1 MLRAAAVVGEVI
13 SPCAIGIRKQTSS
26 PSSVLDLAEEVNTE
40 DKLSSRHS
48 NAAPTPPS
56 TNTLHGTATTSVLS
70 ATTSLFLDIDDIPLR
85 DYIGMPRPSRSH
97 FLLTGRVT
105 EFLEGGK
112 VRVQLDYYPKARND
126 TGGKY
131 IEKDKRNAITD
142 LARLIGLSTT
152 QTLPQTDIPNT
163 GGTPIKLNLL
173 EPSPSMSPPLSITF
187 SQPLDLASSDVSS
200 AFKKKYFCTL
210 LSLFNLEFCAAGN
223 W

>member
-1 MLRAAAVVGEVI
+1 MPHQHALLE
-13 SPCAIGIRKQTSS
+13 
-26 PSSVLDLAEEVNTE
+26 
-40 DKLSSRHS
+40 
-48 NAAPTPPS
+48 
-56 TNTLHGTATTSVLS
+56 TATTSVLS
-70 ATTSLFLDIDDIPLR
+70 ASTSLFLDIDDIPLR

-173 EPSPSMSPPLSITF
+173 EPPPSMPPPLGITF
-187 SQPLDLASSDVSS
+187 SRPLD
-200 AFKKKYFCTL
+200 FCFL
-210 LSLFNLEFCAAGN
+210 LVADARLECRL
-223 W
+223 